1 MSTTPDTDRI
11 LDDLR
16 RVVDDAESLLRETS
30 GLVGERAAEAR
41 ERAADSVRAARERL
55 SGLEEELLDRA
66 RDAARDTEDYVR
78 HNPWQAV
85 GIAAGVGLLLGVLI
99 SRR

>member
-30 GLVGERAAEAR
+30 GLVGERAAEVR

-66 RDAARDTEDYVR
+66 RDAARDTEHYVR
-78 HNPWQAV
+78 RNPWQAV

>member
-30 GLVGERAAEAR
+30 GLVGERA
-41 ERAADSVRAARERL
+41 
-55 SGLEEELLDRA
+55 
-66 RDAARDTEDYVR
+66 RDAARDTEHYVR
-78 HNPWQAV
+78 RNPWQAV

>member
-30 GLVGERAAEAR
+30 GLVGERAAEVR
-41 ERAADSVRAARERL
+41 E
-55 SGLEEELLDRA
+55 RA
-66 RDAARDTEDYVR
+66 RDAARDTEHYVR
-78 HNPWQAV
+78 RNPWQAV

>member
-1 MSTTPDTDRI
+1 
-11 LDDLR
+11 
-16 RVVDDAESLLRETS
+16 
-30 GLVGERAAEAR
+30 VGDRAAEAR

-66 RDAARDTEDYVR
+66 RDAAHDAEHYVR
-78 HNPWQAV
+78 RNPWQSV
-85 GIAAGVGLLLGVLI
+85 GIAAGIGLVVGVLL

>member
-16 RVVDDAESLLRETS
+16 RVVDDAEALMRGTS

-41 ERAADSVRAARERL
+41 ERAAESVRAARERQ
-55 SGLEEELLDRA
+55 SGHEEELHDRA
-66 RDAARDTEDYVR
+66 RDAAQGTEDYVR
-78 HNPWQAV
+78 RNPWQAV

-99 SRR
+99 NRR

>member
-16 RVVDDAESLLRETS
+16 RVVDDAEALMRGTS

-41 ERAADSVRAARERL
+41 ERAAESVRAARERL

-66 RDAARDTEDYVR
+66 RDAAQGTEDYVR
-78 HNPWQAV
+78 RNPWQAV

-99 SRR
+99 NRR

>member
-1 MSTTPDTDRI
+1 MTSTPDTDRI

-30 GLVGERAAEAR
+30 GLVGDRAAEAR
-41 ERAADSVRAARERL
+41 ERAAESVRAARERL
-55 SGLEEELLDRA
+55 SGLEEELLERA

-78 HNPWQAV
+78 RNPWQSV
-85 GIAAGVGLLLGVLI
+85 GIAAGVGLLLGVLL